1 MKFKC
6 IYLSGPM
13 TGLPDFNRSAFNEAA
28 RALRAYGFPV
38 INPAELNTADD
49 GSWQACMRVCL
60 KALPDADV
68 LALLP
73 GWESSNGAH
82 LELHIAHRI
91 GIQVMQIAE
100 ILEASEFVELV
111 DRHLGRQ
118 PVQRKG

>member
-1 MKFKC
+1 MKF

-13 TGLPDFNRSAFNEAA
+13 TGLPDFNRRAFNVAA
-28 RALRAYGFPV
+28 EALRRSGWTV

-49 GSWQACMRVCL
+49 GEWQACMRVCL

-73 GWESSNGAH
+73 GWESSKGAH

-91 GIQVMQIAE
+91 GIEVMTLADVFA
-100 ILEASEFVELV
+100 L
-111 DRHLGRQ
+111 DLGRV
-118 PVQRKG
+118 PAELEG